1 MIINKINKNVLFAIE
16 CISIILGGISTFVI
30 TILTMRLAKEKQQKK
45 LAKMISFIP
54 VIALFLSVL
63 INNFFGKPGI
73 ITAIIF
79 YIVFALA
86 TAILIFIQKNLF
98 EINVEQS
105 NIEKISKRKFNFV
118 PAIIIGIALLLV
130 IIFIF
135 TILLFVKST
144 RIKDT
149 NGIDDYSLQTIM
161 DSDIKNMNVTVSE
174 SFAQFNAYG
183 GKSGAT
189 MYEEIDFDEIY
200 YSAESFS
207 GIKVLQATRLAD
219 EQFKLTIENTVA
231 SGNCKIV
238 LVINGEI
245 YSVIELNSTSI
256 VDLDDVQNDSAYVV
270 VAGESAN
277 LNIKIV
283 RQSDQSEDG
292 SLSSDNSN
300 T

>member
-1 MIINKINKNVLFAIE
+1 MTITKVNKKFLFVVE
-16 CISIILGGISTFVI
+16 CLSCVFGGLATFVI
-30 TILTMRLAKEKQQKK
+30 TIITIVLAREKQQNKVAKK
-45 LAKMISFIP
+45 VAYVPFVALVISSMINLILGNAFITK
-54 VIALFLSVL
+54 IAV
-63 INNFFGKPGI
+63 
-73 ITAIIF
+73 F
-79 YIVFALA
+79 YIVFTIA
-86 TAILIFIQKNLF
+86 TIILIFIQRNLF

-105 NIEKISKRKFNFV
+105 NIEKTSKRKFDFV

-135 TILLFVKST
+135 AILLFVEST

-183 GKSGAT
+183 DKSGAT

-219 EQFKLTIENTVA
+219 EQYKLTIENTVV

-256 VDLDDVQNDSAYVV
+256 VDLDDVQNDSVYVV

-283 RQSDQSEDG
+283 RQSDQR
-292 SLSSDNSN
+292 
-300 T
+300 TVP